1 MVVGAVSL
9 LIARTVS
16 HTPDCP
22 ITGPKWDSLAEPL
35 ARRDKPLMRQP
46 LRRREPGSDQAAF
59 LRRLPF
65 AGGVAGWGSALT
77 GSERRFCPRPN
88 CLASSDRAAA

>member
-9 LIARTVS
+9 LIAHTVS

-22 ITGPKWDSLAEPL
+22 IVGSKWDSLAEPL
-35 ARRDKPLMRQP
+35 ARRDKPLIRQP
-46 LRRREPGSDQAAF
+46 LRRRDPGSDQAAF

-65 AGGVAGWGSALT
+65 ARGVAGWGSALT
-77 GSERRFCPRPN
+77 GSARRCWPKPRR
-88 CLASSDRAAA
+88 LASSDRAAA